1 MSEPVYLDNHATT
14 PLDPRVA
21 EVMWPWLSERVGNPA
36 SHHVFGRRAR
46 EAVEAARQQVA
57 RAIGADPEEIIFT
70 SGATEANN
78 LVIKGLPA
86 GHIVTTAAEHRAVL
100 DPVRRLRRQGVTVSI
115 LPVDEYARLD
125 PQTVRD
131 ALTSEASLV
140 SVMLANNEVG
150 TLNPVFR
157 IAEICRERGAWLHT
171 DAAQA
176 VGRIPVDV
184 RELEVDLLSLT
195 AHKLYGPQGI
205 GALYVR
211 RSDPPLPL
219 TPLMDGGGHE
229 RRLRSGTLPVALIVG
244 FGAACELAVQAMPA
258 EAQRLVTQRDRL
270 QQRLVDALEEVTING
285 HPSERLPGNLNMSFG
300 GVDGDAL
307 LARLDGL
314 AVSSGSACTS
324 ADPQPSHV
332 LRAMGIDESRA
343 RASLRFGL
351 GRFTTD
357 EELDRAADIVIAAV
371 TDLRAST
378 S

>member
-1 MSEPVYLDNHATT
+1 MSEPIYLDNHATT
-14 PLDPRVA
+14 PLDHRVA
-21 EVMWPWLSERVGNPA
+21 GVMWPWLSERVGNAA
-36 SHHVFGRRAR
+36 SRHIFGRRAR
-46 EAVEAARQQVA
+46 EAVETARQQVA
-57 RAIGADPEEIIFT
+57 RAIGAHTEEIIFT

-78 LVIKGLPA
+78 LAIKGLA
-86 GHIVTTAAEHRAVL
+86 GGHIITSAAEHRAVL
-100 DPVRRLRRQGVTVSI
+100 DPVRRLRRQQVKVTI
-115 LPVDEYARLD
+115 LPVDEHAHVD
-125 PQTVRD
+125 PQSIVE
-131 ALTSEASLV
+131 ALTTETSLV

-150 TLNPVFR
+150 TLNPIQR
-157 IAEICRERGAWLHT
+157 IAGSCRERNVWLHT

-176 VGRIPVDV
+176 VGRLPVDV
-184 RELEVDLLSLT
+184 RDLDVDLLSLT

-219 TPLMDGGGHE
+219 SPLLDGGGHE

-244 FGAACELAVQAMPA
+244 FGAACELAVQEMPA
-258 EAQRLVTQRDRL
+258 EAQRLATQRDRL
-270 QQRLVDALEEVTING
+270 QQRLVSALEDVSLNG
-285 HPSERLPGNLNMSFG
+285 HPTQRLAGNLNMSFG

-307 LARLDGL
+307 LTRLDGL

-351 GRFTTD
+351 GRFTTN
-357 EELDRAADIVIAAV
+357 EESDLAAEIVIGAVTALRAA
-371 TDLRAST
+371 T